1 MVAMKSGYDARPIG
15 IFDSGVGGLTVLRA
29 IARRLPQERF
39 LYLGD
44 TARVPYGTKSARTVE
59 RYTTQV
65 ASLLLRRGVKALV
78 VACNTASAM
87 GLAALR
93 AHCRTPVLGV
103 IQPGCRAAVA
113 ALEEKT
119 ATGEG
124 AAVGVGVIGT
134 HSTVASGMYPHTLAL
149 LAPHIQITSLACPLF
164 VPLVEEGWINR
175 PATRL
180 IVEESLQPL
189 TNAGI
194 GILML
199 AALSLMG
206 HTDIHRMNGLKN
218 LLATCI
224 NGVSAT
230 YFVYAG
236 LVIWSDALVMALGAV
251 VGGVAG
257 ASLARRIGR
266 TAVQRTVVVVGFVM
280 ALALMARL

>member
-1 MVAMKSGYDARPIG
+1 MKSGYDARPIG

-194 GILML
+194 GILIL
-199 AALSLMG
+199 GCTHYPVLKPLIAAFMG
-206 HTDIHRMNGLKN
+206 SDV
-218 LLATCI
+218 LL
-224 NGVSAT
+224 VDSAET
-230 YFVYAG
+230 
-236 LVIWSDALVMALGAV
+236 
-251 VGGVAG
+251 VAEE
-257 ASLARRIGR
+257 LERRIGPVIPPAPPEATGPLLEFLVTDAADR
-266 TAVQRTVVVVGFVM
+266 FREVASRFLDDLIVDQVEMVD
-280 ALALMARL
+280 L